1 MGHIK
6 VVGYKRAFVQSIEPN
21 SSAMSHAIYMPP
33 RQSPCTKVKLLMSPR
48 TTDLLNLPHSTRLS
62 HPLHLCWIAIRSLSI
77 MTCVCVLSVCIQI
90 SHTTYPLSVCI
101 IYVNIHRRLP
111 RLLDGSAHT
120 HTHTHSYKY
129 TR

>member
-21 SSAMSHAIYMPP
+21 SSAMSHTIYMPP
-33 RQSPCTKVKLLMSPR
+33 PPKSPCTKVKLLMSPR

-77 MTCVCVLSVCIQI
+77 MTCVCVCVCVYKYRTQLTP
-90 SHTTYPLSVCI
+90 SRFASYTLTYTDASPVCLT
-101 IYVNIHRRLP
+101 VL
-111 RLLDGSAHT
+111 HT
-120 HTHTHSYKY
+120 HTLI
-129 TR
+129 